1 MRKIGRLI
9 SGGVLIVW
17 ALAGCQSVP
26 LPFLQDTP
34 IPPTVTPTETTTPTP
49 VGYDTPTPGVTPLA
63 PGTPV
68 TLTIWLPPQFDPNAG
83 TPAGDL
89 LKARLEQFSQ
99 QHAGVSI
106 QVRLKAPSGP
116 ASLLDSLAAASAAA
130 PMALPDLVILS
141 RDELESASLK
151 GLIIPLDGLTQQ
163 LNDPDWYNYARQMS
177 TLQGSHFGL
186 PFAGDA
192 LALLYRPA
200 NLAALTSDWNSV
212 LRQYTPL
219 AFPAVDPQAM
229 VTLALYES
237 VGGPVVDSQ
246 GRPTLS
252 ADALAQVLSLY
263 NSGSKN
269 GIFPAWLTEYDT
281 DGQAWEAYREDRAQ
295 MVVTWISHYLSGAPA
310 DTSALP
316 LPPLGKTSLTLSTG
330 WLWAL
335 PDGHPDRRAI
345 DVELSEW
352 LVDSS
357 FLAKWSAATGYL
369 PTRPTALADWPDH
382 NLQTLVS
389 QIVLSAQ
396 NRPDNDVISALGPV
410 LENAVQQVIKSQA
423 DPIKVSQAAVEQLK
437 GP

>member
-1 MRKIGRLI
+1 
-9 SGGVLIVW
+9 
-17 ALAGCQSVP
+17 
-26 LPFLQDTP
+26 
-34 IPPTVTPTETTTPTP
+34 
-49 VGYDTPTPGVTPLA
+49 
-63 PGTPV
+63 
-68 TLTIWLPPQFDPNAG
+68 
-83 TPAGDL
+83 
-89 LKARLEQFSQ
+89 
-99 QHAGVSI
+99 
-106 QVRLKAPSGP
+106 
-116 ASLLDSLAAASAAA
+116 
-130 PMALPDLVILS
+130 
-141 RDELESASLK
+141 
-151 GLIIPLDGLTQQ
+151 
-163 LNDPDWYNYARQMS
+163 
-177 TLQGSHFGL
+177 
-186 PFAGDA
+186 
-192 LALLYRPA
+192 
-200 NLAALTSDWNSV
+200 
-212 LRQYTPL
+212 
-219 AFPAVDPQAM
+219 
-229 VTLALYES
+229 
-237 VGGPVVDSQ
+237 
-246 GRPTLS
+246 
-252 ADALAQVLSLY
+252 
-263 NSGSKN
+263 
-269 GIFPAWLTEYDT
+269 
-281 DGQAWEAYREDRAQ
+281 